1 MYYCRPERTGDEAA
15 IHELNAAAFP
25 SPAEAELVDALRAAG
40 RLAISLVAADPDGV
54 VGHIAFSPV
63 TAGEHA
69 GLGLAPVAVREA
81 HRRRGVAAMLVRE
94 GLAACETLRTP
105 FVVVLGDPAY
115 YGRFG
120 FVRAADFGLGN
131 EYGVHAEFMVLALR
145 PGGLPPVGSLVRY
158 APEFARF

>member
-1 MYYCRPERTGDEAA
+1 LYYCRPEREGDETT
-15 IHELNAAAFP
+15 IHQLNAAAFP
-25 SPAEAELVDALRAAG
+25 SPAEAELVDALRVAG
-40 RLAISLVAADPDGV
+40 RLAISLVAADADGV

-63 TAGEHA
+63 TAGEHE

-94 GLAACETLRTP
+94 GLAACEALRSP

-131 EYGVHAEFMVLALR
+131 EYDVHDEFMVLALQS
-145 PGGLPPVGSLVRY
+145 GGIPPRGTLVRY
-158 APEFARF
+158 APEFAWF